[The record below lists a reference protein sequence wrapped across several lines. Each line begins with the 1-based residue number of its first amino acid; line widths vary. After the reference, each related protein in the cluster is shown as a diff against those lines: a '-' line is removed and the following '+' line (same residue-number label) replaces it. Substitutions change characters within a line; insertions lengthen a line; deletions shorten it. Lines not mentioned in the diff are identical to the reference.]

1 MDINTEGHGGRHT
14 VLHLLSSNDDDD
26 DDDEAVSVSDDDDDD
41 DDGVSGLQLPA
52 SGHSGAS
59 AEGPQQL
66 RHPVGLKLRLPLQIQ
81 RKSNTRQ

>member
-1 MDINTEGHGGRHT
+1 MDINTEEHGGRHT
-14 VLHLLSSNDDDD
+14 VLSSNDD

-52 SGHSGAS
+52 CGHPGAG

-66 RHPVGLKLRLPLQIQ
+66 RHPVGLKLCLPLQIQ
-81 RKSNTRQ
+81 RM

>member
-1 MDINTEGHGGRHT
+1 MDINTGEHRGQHT
-14 VLHLLSSNDDDD
+14 VLSSNDD

-41 DDGVSGLQLPA
+41 DDDGVSGLQLPA
-52 SGHSGAS
+52 CGHSSAG

-81 RKSNTRQ
+81 RM

>member
-14 VLHLLSSNDDDD
+14 VLHHLLVSSNDD

-41 DDGVSGLQLPA
+41 GVSGLQLPA
-52 SGHSGAS
+52 CGHPGAG

-66 RHPVGLKLRLPLQIQ
+66 RHPVGLKLCLPLQIQ
-81 RKSNTRQ
+81 RM

>member
-26 DDDEAVSVSDDDDDD
+26 EAVSVSDDDDDDD

-52 SGHSGAS
+52 CGHPGAS

-66 RHPVGLKLRLPLQIQ
+66 RHPVGLKLRLPLQI
-81 RKSNTRQ
+81 